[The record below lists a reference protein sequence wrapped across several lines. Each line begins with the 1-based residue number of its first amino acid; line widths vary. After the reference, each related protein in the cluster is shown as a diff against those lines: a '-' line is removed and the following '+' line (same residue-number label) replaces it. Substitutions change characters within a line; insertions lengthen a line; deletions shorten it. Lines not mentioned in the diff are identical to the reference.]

1 MNLLRKTTF
10 TLYVTLGAYPIITLL
25 LYWIFPMTIDWE
37 IWKRTLLITPLMAV
51 AMVWCLIPIIQRFTK
66 H

>member
-1 MNLLRKTTF
+1 MNFLRKTTF

-25 LYWIFPMTIDWE
+25 LYWIFPMTTDWE

-51 AMVWCLIPIIQRFTK
+51 AMVWCLIPTIQRLTK